1 MKSTVYTLEKKK
13 KQIDDFSK
21 KRNENVVKL
30 VRDLI
35 VGGKYESFEEISDE
49 TEAYL
54 KKQSANYIS
63 DVRCIMDSHDFI
75 PTDVSEGCNPL
86 E

>member
-1 MKSTVYTLEKKK
+1 MCAAVICAKDIMSSVITTATVTTSKEKQGSGDHDNHSKPDCEPSLQSTN
-13 KQIDDFSK
+13 F
-21 KRNENVVKL
+21 
-30 VRDLI
+30 
-35 VGGKYESFEEISDE
+35 
-49 TEAYL
+49 
-54 KKQSANYIS
+54 IS

>member
-1 MKSTVYTLEKKK
+1 MTSKEKQGSGDHDNHSKPDCEPSLQSTN
-13 KQIDDFSK
+13 F
-21 KRNENVVKL
+21 
-30 VRDLI
+30 
-35 VGGKYESFEEISDE
+35 
-49 TEAYL
+49 
-54 KKQSANYIS
+54 IS